1 MIDTYKN
8 LNCENDYIYIYI
20 YISQIKYVMTHEY
33 FARQKLT

>member
-8 LNCENDYIYIYI
+8 LNCEKDYIYIT
-20 YISQIKYVMTHEY
+20 QIKYVMTREY